1 MEKIIVETNENCEN
15 ICIEKIKKSNENEI
29 LKKLCYIKEKCLNL
43 NYIYFKYFA
52 TKVSY
57 NCILNY
63 IVKNID
69 NIHERITSKLD
80 NELEIITLPVLNIDD
95 NNNISLTIQENKT
108 PKKVSW
114 DDNITEEPI
123 MNIFQKLKKQTPIPS
138 LSLSPSNQV
147 EEQQQQQKYV
157 EQKSIPLPEVKQEKI
172 NRDII
177 TSTQLTP
184 IIPKNEMVKQLNEMN
199 EKIDNLY
206 EMVAKLTN
214 LVQDVLIKNDNK
226 NDKDDNE

>member
-1 MEKIIVETNENCEN
+1 
-15 ICIEKIKKSNENEI
+15 
-29 LKKLCYIKEKCLNL
+29 
-43 NYIYFKYFA
+43 
-52 TKVSY
+52 
-57 NCILNY
+57 
-63 IVKNID
+63 
-69 NIHERITSKLD
+69 
-80 NELEIITLPVLNIDD
+80 
-95 NNNISLTIQENKT
+95 
-108 PKKVSW
+108 
-114 DDNITEEPI
+114 